1 MIKALFA
8 MFGFLA
14 DSLPGRILAALGI
27 GFISMAAYAAAINQL
42 VTLAKTNWSGV
53 GGTVLQIAS
62 LSGAPEGFGI
72 ILGAIVTRATMT
84 GITRLGKLTA

>member
-1 MIKALFA
+1 VIKALFG

-14 DSLPGRILAALGI
+14 DSLPGRVLAALGI
-27 GFISMAAYAAAINQL
+27 GFISMAAYGVAINNL
-42 VTLAKTNWSGV
+42 VALAKTNWSGV

-72 ILGAIVTRATMT
+72 ILGAVVTRATMT
-84 GITRLGKLTA
+84 GLSRLGKLSA